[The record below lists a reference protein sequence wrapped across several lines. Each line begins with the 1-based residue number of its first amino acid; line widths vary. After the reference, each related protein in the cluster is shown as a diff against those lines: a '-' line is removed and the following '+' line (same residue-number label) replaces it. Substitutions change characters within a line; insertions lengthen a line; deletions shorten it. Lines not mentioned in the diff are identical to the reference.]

1 MHSKTALILASG
13 IFIAASAFGQQVTL
27 PLPRLLTVMPMG
39 GQAGTNVEVTITG
52 ENIEDVTELTFSTPK
67 ITAKPVAGTTNK
79 FARSA
84 SRPMHRWVFMMR
96 E

>member
-1 MHSKTALILASG
+1 MHPKTALILASG

-39 GQAGTNVEVTITG
+39 GQAGTNVEVTIAG
-52 ENIEDVTELTFSTPK
+52 ENIEDVTELTFSSPK
-67 ITAKPVAGTTNK
+67 ITAKPVAERRTSS
-79 FARSA
+79 RSA
-84 SRPMHRWVFMMR
+84 SQPMHQWVCMMR